1 MTACLDFLLVEVIE
15 RVIEVFW
22 LTLRHWIVEVVRL
35 VALVLETTW
44 LAIVEAVA
52 TWTTLTAL
60 LTRTTLTTLRTWT
73 ALTLYVSLWFRNEY
87 TV

>member
-1 MTACLDFLLVEVIE
+1 MTACLDLLLVEVIE

-22 LTLRHWIVEVVRL
+22 LTLRHWIMEVVRL

-52 TWTTLTAL
+52 TWTTLAAL
-60 LTRTTLTTLRTWT
+60 RTRTTLTTLWTWT
-73 ALTLYVSLWFRNEY
+73 ALTLYVSLRLLKKHA
-87 TV
+87 V

>member
-1 MTACLDFLLVEVIE
+1 MDFLLVEVVE
-15 RVIEVFW
+15 RIIEVFW

-35 VALVLETTW
+35 VALVLETAW

-52 TWTTLTAL
+52 TWTTLAAL

>member
-1 MTACLDFLLVEVIE
+1 MDFLLVEVIE
-15 RVIEVFW
+15 RVVEVFW

-73 ALTLYVSLWFRNEY
+73 TLTLYVSLWFRNEY